1 MSRKENLLKFWEG
14 IENNK
19 KGLQISP
26 RSSNTRPQKLI
37 IEKNFQNCLSVV
49 NNADNIRV
57 KLHQNIGEVSPSPA
71 LEVPSQCPDSLPLLP
86 RQDILPQPTKNR
98 ARREARARSSNRERP
113 RYEISCQRT
122 SRRFYSAFF
131 RHCTNTSRR
140 SIDCSTIRNTATSSR
155 RSDSGGCLELNL
167 TPPAVETEFI
177 DEQKYQIGQDH
188 ERDQR

>member
-49 NNADNIRV
+49 NNTDNIRV
-57 KLHQNIGEVSPSPA
+57 KLHQNIGDVSPSPA

-113 RYEISCQRT
+113 RYLSCQRT
-122 SRRFYSAFF
+122 FAKVLQCPEKAPMNGDLFIQASQIHIFLLCFDAHFTLSIVYSVLTDASRR
-131 RHCTNTSRR
+131 
-140 SIDCSTIRNTATSSR
+140 
-155 RSDSGGCLELNL
+155 
-167 TPPAVETEFI
+167 
-177 DEQKYQIGQDH
+177 
-188 ERDQR
+188 

>member
-37 IEKNFQNCLSVV
+37 IEKNFQNCISVV
-49 NNADNIRV
+49 NNTDNIRV

-122 SRRFYSAFF
+122 FAKVLQ
-131 RHCTNTSRR
+131 
-140 SIDCSTIRNTATSSR
+140 
-155 RSDSGGCLELNL
+155 CLL
-167 TPPAVETEFI
+167 PAL
-177 DEQKYQIGQDH
+177 H
-188 ERDQR
+188 

>member
-26 RSSNTRPQKLI
+26 RSNTRPQKLI

-122 SRRFYSAFF
+122 FAKVLNFKVPSSG
-131 RHCTNTSRR
+131 
-140 SIDCSTIRNTATSSR
+140 TALILR
-155 RSDSGGCLELNL
+155 EGPLIALLSGTLLLRPGGL
-167 TPPAVETEFI
+167 TREVVWS
-177 DEQKYQIGQDH
+177 
-188 ERDQR
+188 

>member
-49 NNADNIRV
+49 NNTDNIRV
-57 KLHQNIGEVSPSPA
+57 KLHQNIGDVSPSPA
-71 LEVPSQCPDSLPLLP
+71 LEVPSQCPDTLPLLP

-113 RYEISCQRT
+113 RYLSCQRT
-122 SRRFYSAFF
+122 FAKAPMNGDLFIQASQIHIFLLCFDAHFTLSIVYSVLTDASRR
-131 RHCTNTSRR
+131 
-140 SIDCSTIRNTATSSR
+140 
-155 RSDSGGCLELNL
+155 
-167 TPPAVETEFI
+167 
-177 DEQKYQIGQDH
+177 
-188 ERDQR
+188 